1 MFAIKETNDKVM
13 FSNIIPFNWKENKK
27 NPSYGSLPVFSAVA
41 FQQIEHDKVEPTI
54 SLHLW
59 TCDKELLA
67 GSDKHNNSILS

>member
-1 MFAIKETNDKVM
+1 MVLFQ
-13 FSNIIPFNWKENKK
+13 F
-27 NPSYGSLPVFSAVA
+27 FSAVA